1 MNDRFSLLLCACFFV
16 LTILGCALFT
26 SAQIN
31 QDQLDSITHSAEIIK
46 YSNADSLLSKDQ
58 LEALEKDIYMTD
70 VKFLEWC
77 KLLEE

>member
-31 QDQLDSITHSAEIIK
+31 QDQLDSIIHSAEVIK
-46 YSNADSLLSKDQ
+46 YASADSLLSEDQ

>member
-1 MNDRFSLLLCACFFV
+1 MNDRFYLLLCTAFLF
-16 LTILGCALFT
+16 LSILGCALFT

-31 QDQLDSITHSAEIIK
+31 QDQLDSIIHSAEIIK